1 VGRPPATPERERERD
16 GWREW
21 LPVRTEAVRIRRR
34 KEGRKKEKE
43 KKRKKNEEKKEK
55 RKNIRVLWTFH
66 IFFTLGEA
74 VLPNVFV
81 QNKPESEKAAFS
93 YEPEP
98 ELFFQEPEPC
108 QTGPKIVW
116 NIESIISYFRI

>member
-1 VGRPPATPERERERD
+1 MK
-16 GWREW
+16 
-21 LPVRTEAVRIRRR
+21 R
-34 KEGRKKEKE
+34 KRKKEK
-43 KKRKKNEEKKEK
+43 
-55 RKNIRVLWTFH
+55 KNIRVFWTFH

-108 QTGPKIVW
+108 QTGPKTTKV
-116 NIESIISYFRI
+116 SPTMFCCSAC

>member
-21 LPVRTEAVRIRRR
+21 LTVRTEAVRIRRR

-43 KKRKKNEEKKEK
+43 KKKEKKKKKKKKRKKNEEKKEK

-81 QNKPESEKAAFS
+81 QNKPELEKAAFS
-93 YEPEP
+93 YEPEAEMFFH
-98 ELFFQEPEPC
+98 ELEPC
-108 QTGPKIVW
+108 
-116 NIESIISYFRI
+116 